1 MSKLSKKQF
10 LENYSSFPNFHK
22 ELLKQGGV
30 EWTLIKEYPQD
41 YYTANSG
48 SVPGMI
54 YYKDTVAFA
63 KKHHLSILQILDE
76 FECDCGKLETKP
88 SSQDETNYFN
98 WLSWFA
104 WENMMSKIISFLE
117 TKDYF

>member
-10 LENYSSFPNFHK
+10 LENHSSFPNFHK
-22 ELLKQGGV
+22 KVLEQGDV
-30 EWTLIKEYPQD
+30 EWSLLIEHPQD
-41 YYTANSG
+41 YYAANSG

-63 KKHHLSILQILDE
+63 KKHHLSILQILDK
-76 FECDCGKLETKP
+76 FECDCGKL
-88 SSQDETNYFN
+88 TNKLSTIDKVHYFN

-104 WENMMSKIISFLE
+104 WESMMGEVISFVE
-117 TKDYF
+117 SKR